1 VSTFGGMG
9 FSPSDRFPLTIGSL
23 VLLGMIMLFITALV
37 GIYLWY
43 DLRLEQL
50 DQSLQLL
57 QK

>member
-1 VSTFGGMG
+1 MG